1 MTLLVPCYIWP
12 REFGVIK
19 HSMFVSVEPK
29 LEPID
34 HSDCTILLVEDNES
48 LANAMSGL
56 LRLYGFKVL
65 QARNAAE
72 AFQISACFEGIIH
85 FLLIDAVL
93 PQVSGIDLAGLL
105 VTQRPEVQL
114 IFMSGYTEEELCR
127 NGLLA
132 PGFTFIQKPAS
143 IQTIV
148 SHIKARMSFQAALVT
163 RH

>member
-1 MTLLVPCYIWP
+1 
-12 REFGVIK
+12 
-19 HSMFVSVEPK
+19 MFASVEAKVEQVENSP
-29 LEPID
+29 
-34 HSDCTILLVEDNES
+34 CTILLVEDNES
-48 LANAMSGL
+48 LANAIAGL
-56 LRLYGFKVL
+56 LRMYGFRVL

-72 AFQISACFEGIIH
+72 AFQASACFDNVIH

-105 VTQRPEVQL
+105 LTQRPEIQL

-143 IQTIV
+143 IHTII
-148 SHIKARMSFQAALVT
+148 SHIKSRMSIHAKAAVS